1 MTKQEAEALVNK
13 HGGNK
18 TAAAAAAGVSR
29 ASLRRLLDGEVKAKP
44 IQKGRTLA
52 EFREIHDKTYFVPQ
66 KVKKALAELGDGW
79 MYESEFSKH
88 AGVSTMDLGLCRD
101 DFSGN
106 WVQLKD
112 GRRVWTGSR
121 STKKAIEETL

>member
-1 MTKQEAEALVNK
+1 MTKQEAVEAIKKN
-13 HGGNK
+13 GSQR
-18 TAAAAAAGVSR
+18 TAAAALGISRRSLQRVLAG
-29 ASLRRLLDGEVKAKP
+29 DGKAKP
-44 IQKGRTLA
+44 AQKGRTLA
-52 EFREIHDKTYFVPQ
+52 EFREIHDKTYFVPL
-66 KVKKALAELGDGW
+66 KVKKALSELGDGW